1 MASYNPINQGQG
13 NVNIAS
19 MAGENKGI
27 FNRLLRNLSNFGMKY
42 DDMIIRNTVGIS
54 MNEDPLSQKN
64 NSMYDFFS
72 QRAIAQVLNKKA
84 IPYLDKSYSDK
95 RRILREYSI
104 KDEIRDYISIISDE
118 AIIFN
123 GQDFCSPVP
132 LSNSYS
138 SEIRNK
144 YQEFFEKIYNRYSFS
159 DTITAWNLM
168 KDFLIDGFI
177 AFEIVWDDKKQNII
191 SFNRLRPDTLVPSYE
206 PTIGNLWIQYPED
219 PQLRR
224 IFLDSQLILISYT
237 TQNDFSETSYVEG
250 LIKPY
255 NQLKIIEQTRIM
267 YNIINATVYQKFTI
281 PTKGLSRQKAEEQ
294 IGQLIANY
302 SEHVEWDDSLGTLLI
317 NGSKHLPYN
326 KQLWFPDGDQGTPQ
340 FELVS
345 PTGNDLNEE
354 GVLKYFANNLKR
366 ASKIPMPR
374 FDFAQGGG
382 NIFTLDT
389 ADVNV
394 EENKFANFIN
404 RLRANF
410 KELITKPLK
419 LQMCMEFPE
428 LKDDEVFLNSIDIA
442 FSSNQTIEEWK
453 RIKTYT
459 KKIEA
464 ATNVQNLKKE
474 DGTSY
479 FHIDFIVNNILKLT
493 QQEIEEN
500 QAYWIKS
507 KSTGVAVPGTQG
519 AAPSSE
525 LGGTPGGEL
534 GGTPGGELGGSPGGE
549 LGGTTPQ
556 GGQSGAETTPSEG
569 GQSGAQTKP
578 PAQGGAQ
585 AGGGTPEF
593 EF

>member
-281 PTKGLSRQKAEEQ
+281 PTKSLSRQKAEEQ